1 MTDSNKNNPVPNPSD
16 IDKGFHYHFSYL
28 KELCKANGYE
38 GDETHKEMI
47 AFLESKG
54 EVKAI
59 DRGNDNLYLL
69 KDLRENPTVQRA
81 LKESLGSSSSMPI
94 DILDSSD
101 SDTCEIVLV
110 EKRDSKNKI
119 SNDENINEKK

>member
-1 MTDSNKNNPVPNPSD
+1 MSDSINNNPVPNPSG
-16 IDKGFHYHFSYL
+16 IDYDLLVLDHMKDLSKAHGYKGDQTPH
-28 KELCKANGYE
+28 
-38 GDETHKEMI
+38 EMI

-54 EVKAI
+54 EVKGV
-59 DRGNDNLYLL
+59 DRGNDNFYLL
-69 KDLRENPTVQRA
+69 KDLRENPAVQRA
-81 LKESLGSSSSMPI
+81 LKDSLGSSSSMPI

-119 SNDENINEKK
+119 SKVENINEKK